1 MNSIAGPP
9 AWIVF
14 GLVVLVMLVL
24 DLGVFHRK
32 AHVVRF
38 REAAIWSAVWV
49 GLALSFN
56 LLVLVRFGVERG
68 LEFFQAWL
76 VEKALS
82 VDNIFVFLAIFA
94 YFSVSPRV
102 QHRILFWGI
111 FGALITR
118 GAFIW
123 VGASLLQSF
132 HFVLYIFGVFLILTA
147 GRMLVGDEAEV
158 NPDNNPVLRL
168 FRRFVPLA
176 TDYDGTAFI
185 VRRDGRWMAT
195 PLLLVLVVVEA
206 TDVVFAVDSIPAVF
220 GITQDVF
227 IVYTSNIFA
236 ILGLRAMSF
245 MVASVILE
253 LRYLKTGLSLVLA
266 FVGVKMLIESY
277 VHVPELLS
285 LAVVVTLLVGASVLS
300 LLHPEPK
307 GEKRKEKEKK
317 REKEKQIENHAAH
330 GTD

>member
-1 MNSIAGPP
+1 MNTVAGPF
-9 AWIVF
+9 AWSVF
-14 GLVVLVMLVL
+14 AAVVLVMLFL

-32 AHVVRF
+32 AHAIGF
-38 REAAIWSAVWV
+38 REAAVWSAVWV
-49 GLALSFN
+49 AISMSFN
-56 LLVLVRFGVERG
+56 VLVLARFGVERG

-94 YFSVSPRV
+94 YFSVAPKV

-111 FGALITR
+111 FGALVTR

-123 VGASLLQSF
+123 LGASLLQSF
-132 HFVLYIFGVFLILTA
+132 HFIMYVFGVFLILTA
-147 GRMLVGDEAEV
+147 GRLLIGDDNDVE
-158 NPDNNPVLRL
+158 PDKNLVLRL
-168 FRRFVPLA
+168 FRRFVPIA
-176 TDYDGTAFI
+176 KNYQGTGFLTKQ
-185 VRRDGRWMAT
+185 DGRWMAT

-245 MVASVILE
+245 LVASVIRK
-253 LRYLKTGLSLVLA
+253 LRYLKAGLALVLA
-266 FVGVKMLIESY
+266 FVGVKMLIESH
-277 VHVPELLS
+277 VHIPELLS
-285 LAVVVTLLVGASVLS
+285 LAVVVTLLVGSALVS
-300 LLHPEPK
+300 LLRPDNDERRPPPADGPRASK
-307 GEKRKEKEKK
+307 
-317 REKEKQIENHAAH
+317 
-330 GTD
+330 